1 MLPTCGER
9 SGEEGAGD
17 DDETPESPAEID
29 VARCGSKPYLGG
41 VIGTNTSPKGTCS
54 SGCMKHLVVHVVVDA
69 VDDMYLGRGASGL
82 LPS

>member
-41 VIGTNTSPKGTCS
+41 VIVIY
-54 SGCMKHLVVHVVVDA
+54 KHFSQRY
-69 VDDMYLGRGASGL
+69 M
-82 LPS
+82 

>member
-9 SGEEGAGD
+9 SGDEGAGD
-17 DDETPESPAEID
+17 DDEPPESPAEID

-41 VIGTNTSPKGTCS
+41 VTVINTTPKGICS
-54 SGCMKHLVVHVVVDA
+54 CGCMEQLVVHVVVDA

>member
-1 MLPTCGER
+1 MLPTCGES

-41 VIGTNTSPKGTCS
+41 VIVINNSPKGNCCC
-54 SGCMKHLVVHVVVDA
+54 GCMKQPVVHVVVDA

>member
-41 VIGTNTSPKGTCS
+41 VIVINTFPKGIYMQT
-54 SGCMKHLVVHVVVDA
+54 
-69 VDDMYLGRGASGL
+69 
-82 LPS
+82 

>member
-41 VIGTNTSPKGTCS
+41 VIVIYTFTRGTGWFFNWSALKN
-54 SGCMKHLVVHVVVDA
+54 D
-69 VDDMYLGRGASGL
+69 
-82 LPS
+82 

>member
-9 SGEEGAGD
+9 SGDEGAGD

-41 VIGTNTSPKGTCS
+41 VIALQGCTNRCS
-54 SGCMKHLVVHVVVDA
+54 LAAGL
-69 VDDMYLGRGASGL
+69 RGNEERMRK
-82 LPS
+82 

>member
-29 VARCGSKPYLGG
+29 VARCGNKPYLVG
-41 VIGTNTSPKGTCS
+41 VIVINTSPK
-54 SGCMKHLVVHVVVDA
+54 KVYVVVVA
-69 VDDMYLGRGASGL
+69 
-82 LPS
+82 

>member
-41 VIGTNTSPKGTCS
+41 VIVINIFPTDLEFVKKIYTTQFSGKRILHTENT
-54 SGCMKHLVVHVVVDA
+54 
-69 VDDMYLGRGASGL
+69 
-82 LPS
+82 